1 MYIKH
6 SKFKNTDILF
16 EILVK
21 KITGDTLSGINSPA
35 IKIIKEYFVN
45 TELGKEYKLYE
56 TLFQDKR
63 LTEQK
68 ASIILNT
75 VLEQSKKLNR
85 SKLKSEKYNLIKE
98 LKSHYDVE
106 DLFKTKLSDYKSQ
119 ASFYTLIEIYNTS
132 KPTNSNQIVDSK
144 ITILES
150 ISNQEI
156 NKVKIKDVVLEEFK
170 SYDKDLRTL
179 TYHVMLE
186 NFNTKYDNLNPKQK
200 IILKEFINS
209 ADNGPVLK
217 EFYNKEINSIKSILN
232 KEINRVKDQT
242 TKIKLLEINKLIIE
256 INKRTTIKNNHL
268 VDLLQYHSLLEELTK
283 ANG

>member
-6 SKFKNTDILF
+6 SKFKNTGILF

-85 SKLKSEKYNLIKE
+85 SKLKSEKY
-98 LKSHYDVE
+98 LKLTDDIVLLSIATFT
-106 DLFKTKLSDYKSQ
+106 LFPIHIILQNS
-119 ASFYTLIEIYNTS
+119 TLI
-132 KPTNSNQIVDSK
+132 
-144 ITILES
+144 
-150 ISNQEI
+150 
-156 NKVKIKDVVLEEFK
+156 
-170 SYDKDLRTL
+170 
-179 TYHVMLE
+179 
-186 NFNTKYDNLNPKQK
+186 
-200 IILKEFINS
+200 
-209 ADNGPVLK
+209 
-217 EFYNKEINSIKSILN
+217 
-232 KEINRVKDQT
+232 
-242 TKIKLLEINKLIIE
+242 
-256 INKRTTIKNNHL
+256 
-268 VDLLQYHSLLEELTK
+268 
-283 ANG
+283 